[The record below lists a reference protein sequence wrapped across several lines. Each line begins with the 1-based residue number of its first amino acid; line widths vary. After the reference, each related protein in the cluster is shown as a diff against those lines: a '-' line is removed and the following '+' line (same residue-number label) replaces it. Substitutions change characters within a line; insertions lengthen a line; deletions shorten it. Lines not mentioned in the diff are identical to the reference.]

1 MCSIIL
7 HGTDVSDTGL
17 QLHASFLHPFLKTG
31 VTLACGTWTDAIDWL
46 KIKCRNGATS
56 SAASFSSQHEIP
68 SGPLAFLVLM
78 FLSSLTISSSWIST
92 GSISEILSVS
102 MFAVVVV
109 SSSVN
114 TALNC
119 SLRISALALL
129 SFTSA
134 YIVSSH
140 GFDVC
145 PIFFPMDGE
154 FLFSD
159 QLGRPNT

>member
-1 MCSIIL
+1 
-7 HGTDVSDTGL
+7 
-17 QLHASFLHPFLKTG
+17 
-31 VTLACGTWTDAIDWL
+31 
-46 KIKCRNGATS
+46 
-56 SAASFSSQHEIP
+56 
-68 SGPLAFLVLM
+68 
-78 FLSSLTISSSWIST
+78 
-92 GSISEILSVS
+92 

-114 TALNC
+114 TALKC

-134 YIVSSH
+134 YIVPSH
-140 GFDVC
+140 GFDLC